1 MVGCLST
8 VRLYV
13 KVLWSTLRHMLLV
26 TLRNAAYCL
35 VKGGWAMSMDDETD
49 SRYTTGDIAKLTGV
63 SVRTVQYYDAKGLL
77 IPNEI
82 SDGGRRLY
90 GTAEVERMRVILFLK
105 GLGFKL
111 EQIRSILSDERPERV
126 LVDLLDQQTA
136 SLQSGIAE
144 QKQRLDDCLQLRK
157 ALTVSASDFVS
168 STLTDMATVMNTTTT
183 HSLHTTYLVMLA
195 ITLPATL
202 LQIACLVIGVM
213 TDVWWPLPVAVL
225 LAIALTVAAMK
236 YYRSRVQYLCP
247 ACHETFQP
255 GMREFVFAAHTPK
268 TRKLTCPHCG
278 HRGYCMELSI

>member
-1 MVGCLST
+1 
-8 VRLYV
+8 
-13 KVLWSTLRHMLLV
+13 
-26 TLRNAAYCL
+26 
-35 VKGGWAMSMDDETD
+35 MSMDDETD

-90 GTAEVERMRVILFLK
+90 GAAEVERMRVILFLK

-183 HSLHTTYLVMLA
+183 HSLRTTYLVMLA
-195 ITLPATL
+195 IALPATL
-202 LQIACLVIGVM
+202 LQR
-213 TDVWWPLPVAVL
+213 DFVANCMPRHRCDDRRM
-225 LAIALTVAAMK
+225 VAAAGR
-236 YYRSRVQYLCP
+236 RSAGDC
-247 ACHETFQP
+247 
-255 GMREFVFAAHTPK
+255 AH
-268 TRKLTCPHCG
+268 CC
-278 HRGYCMELSI
+278 CDEVLSLPRAVPMSGLP

>member
-1 MVGCLST
+1 
-8 VRLYV
+8 
-13 KVLWSTLRHMLLV
+13 
-26 TLRNAAYCL
+26 
-35 VKGGWAMSMDDETD
+35 MSMDDETD

-111 EQIRSILSDERPERV
+111 EQIRSILSDERQQV

-183 HSLHTTYLVMLA
+183 HSLRTTYLVMLA

-255 GMREFVFAAHTPK
+255 GMRVRIRRTHAQDTQAYLPAL
-268 TRKLTCPHCG
+268 RSQ
-278 HRGYCMELSI
+278 GYCMELSI

>member
-1 MVGCLST
+1 
-8 VRLYV
+8 
-13 KVLWSTLRHMLLV
+13 
-26 TLRNAAYCL
+26 
-35 VKGGWAMSMDDETD
+35 MSMDDETD

-126 LVDLLDQQTA
+126 LVD
-136 SLQSGIAE
+136 IAE

-183 HSLHTTYLVMLA
+183 HSLRTTYLVMLA

>member
-1 MVGCLST
+1 
-8 VRLYV
+8 
-13 KVLWSTLRHMLLV
+13 
-26 TLRNAAYCL
+26 
-35 VKGGWAMSMDDETD
+35 MSMDDETD

-183 HSLHTTYLVMLA
+183 HSLRTTYLVILA
-195 ITLPATL
+195 IALPATL
-202 LQIACLVIGVM
+202 LQIAYVCHRCDDRRM
-213 TDVWWPLPVAVL
+213 
-225 LAIALTVAAMK
+225 VAAAGR
-236 YYRSRVQYLCP
+236 RSAGDC
-247 ACHETFQP
+247 
-255 GMREFVFAAHTPK
+255 AH
-268 TRKLTCPHCG
+268 CCG
-278 HRGYCMELSI
+278 DEVLSLPRAVPMSGLP

>member
-1 MVGCLST
+1 MLTVNQCAIAMVGCLST
-8 VRLYV
+8 VCLYV

-26 TLRNAAYCL
+26 TLRNA
-35 VKGGWAMSMDDETD
+35 
-49 SRYTTGDIAKLTGV
+49 
-63 SVRTVQYYDAKGLL
+63 
-77 IPNEI
+77 
-82 SDGGRRLY
+82 
-90 GTAEVERMRVILFLK
+90 
-105 GLGFKL
+105 
-111 EQIRSILSDERPERV
+111 
-126 LVDLLDQQTA
+126 A

-183 HSLHTTYLVMLA
+183 HSLRTTYLVMLA
-195 ITLPATL
+195 IALPATL

-213 TDVWWPLPVAVL
+213 TDVWWPLPGAVL
-225 LAIALTVAAMK
+225 LAIALAVAATK

-278 HRGYCMELSI
+278 HRGHCMELSI

>member
-1 MVGCLST
+1 
-8 VRLYV
+8 
-13 KVLWSTLRHMLLV
+13 
-26 TLRNAAYCL
+26 
-35 VKGGWAMSMDDETD
+35 MSMDDETD
-49 SRYTTGDIAKLTGV
+49 SRYTTGDIATLTGV

-183 HSLHTTYLVMLA
+183 HSLRTTYLVMLA

-202 LQIACLVIGVM
+202 LQIA
-213 TDVWWPLPVAVL
+213 
-225 LAIALTVAAMK
+225 
-236 YYRSRVQYLCP
+236 
-247 ACHETFQP
+247 
-255 GMREFVFAAHTPK
+255 
-268 TRKLTCPHCG
+268 
-278 HRGYCMELSI
+278 

>member
-1 MVGCLST
+1 
-8 VRLYV
+8 
-13 KVLWSTLRHMLLV
+13 
-26 TLRNAAYCL
+26 
-35 VKGGWAMSMDDETD
+35 MSMDDETD

-168 STLTDMATVMNTTTT
+168 PTLTDMATVMNTTTT
-183 HSLHTTYLVMLA
+183 HSLRTTYLVMLA
-195 ITLPATL
+195 IALPATL

-213 TDVWWPLPVAVL
+213 TDVWCRCRSPFCWRLRSL
-225 LAIALTVAAMK
+225 LRRRSTIAPACSTYVRLAM
-236 YYRSRVQYLCP
+236 RPSSRVCESSYSPHTRPRRASLP
-247 ACHETFQP
+247 ARIAVTGGTAWNSASESF
-255 GMREFVFAAHTPK
+255 
-268 TRKLTCPHCG
+268 
-278 HRGYCMELSI
+278 

>member
-1 MVGCLST
+1 
-8 VRLYV
+8 
-13 KVLWSTLRHMLLV
+13 
-26 TLRNAAYCL
+26 
-35 VKGGWAMSMDDETD
+35 MSMDDETD

-111 EQIRSILSDERPERV
+111 EQIRPILSEERPERV

-168 STLTDMATVMNTTTT
+168 PTLTDMATIMNTTTT
-183 HSLHTTYLVMLA
+183 HSLRTTYLVMLA
-195 ITLPATL
+195 IAR
-202 LQIACLVIGVM
+202 
-213 TDVWWPLPVAVL
+213 DFVANCMPRHRCDDRRM
-225 LAIALTVAAMK
+225 VAAAGR
-236 YYRSRVQYLCP
+236 RSAGDCARC
-247 ACHETFQP
+247 
-255 GMREFVFAAHTPK
+255 
-268 TRKLTCPHCG
+268 CG
-278 HRGYCMELSI
+278 DEVLSLPRAVPMSGLP

>member
-8 VRLYV
+8 VCLYV

-26 TLRNAAYCL
+26 TLRNA
-35 VKGGWAMSMDDETD
+35 
-49 SRYTTGDIAKLTGV
+49 
-63 SVRTVQYYDAKGLL
+63 
-77 IPNEI
+77 
-82 SDGGRRLY
+82 
-90 GTAEVERMRVILFLK
+90 
-105 GLGFKL
+105 
-111 EQIRSILSDERPERV
+111 
-126 LVDLLDQQTA
+126 A

-183 HSLHTTYLVMLA
+183 HSLRTTYLVMLA
-195 ITLPATL
+195 IALPATL
-202 LQIACLVIGVM
+202 
-213 TDVWWPLPVAVL
+213 
-225 LAIALTVAAMK
+225 
-236 YYRSRVQYLCP
+236 YLCP

-278 HRGYCMELSI
+278 HRGHCMELSI

>member
-1 MVGCLST
+1 
-8 VRLYV
+8 
-13 KVLWSTLRHMLLV
+13 
-26 TLRNAAYCL
+26 
-35 VKGGWAMSMDDETD
+35 MSMDDETD
-49 SRYTTGDIAKLTGV
+49 SRYTTEDIAKLTGV

-136 SLQSGIAE
+136 SLQ
-144 QKQRLDDCLQLRK
+144 LRK

-183 HSLHTTYLVMLA
+183 HSLRTTYLVMLA

>member
-1 MVGCLST
+1 
-8 VRLYV
+8 
-13 KVLWSTLRHMLLV
+13 
-26 TLRNAAYCL
+26 
-35 VKGGWAMSMDDETD
+35 MSMDDETD

-90 GTAEVERMRVILFLK
+90 GAAEVERMRVILFLK

-168 STLTDMATVMNTTTT
+168 PTLTHGNRYEHHN
-183 HSLHTTYLVMLA
+183 HSF
-195 ITLPATL
+195 PAHHIFGHAGNR
-202 LQIACLVIGVM
+202 IAR
-213 TDVWWPLPVAVL
+213 DFVANCMPRHRCDDRRM
-225 LAIALTVAAMK
+225 VAAAGR
-236 YYRSRVQYLCP
+236 RSAGDCAR
-247 ACHETFQP
+247 
-255 GMREFVFAAHTPK
+255 R
-268 TRKLTCPHCG
+268 CG
-278 HRGYCMELSI
+278 DEVLSLPRAVPMSGLP

>member
-1 MVGCLST
+1 
-8 VRLYV
+8 
-13 KVLWSTLRHMLLV
+13 
-26 TLRNAAYCL
+26 
-35 VKGGWAMSMDDETD
+35 MSMDDETD
-49 SRYTTGDIAKLTGV
+49 SRYTTGGIAKLTGV

-90 GTAEVERMRVILFLK
+90 GAAEVERMRVILFLK

-183 HSLHTTYLVMLA
+183 HSCAPHIWSCWQSHCPRLCCKLHASSSV
-195 ITLPATL
+195 
-202 LQIACLVIGVM
+202 
-213 TDVWWPLPVAVL
+213 
-225 LAIALTVAAMK
+225 
-236 YYRSRVQYLCP
+236 
-247 ACHETFQP
+247 
-255 GMREFVFAAHTPK
+255 
-268 TRKLTCPHCG
+268 
-278 HRGYCMELSI
+278 

>member
-26 TLRNAAYCL
+26 TLRNA
-35 VKGGWAMSMDDETD
+35 V
-49 SRYTTGDIAKLTGV
+49 
-63 SVRTVQYYDAKGLL
+63 
-77 IPNEI
+77 
-82 SDGGRRLY
+82 
-90 GTAEVERMRVILFLK
+90 
-105 GLGFKL
+105 
-111 EQIRSILSDERPERV
+111 
-126 LVDLLDQQTA
+126 

-168 STLTDMATVMNTTTT
+168 PTLTDMATVMNTTTT
-183 HSLHTTYLVMLA
+183 HSLRTTYLVMLA
-195 ITLPATL
+195 IGLPATL

-225 LAIALTVAAMK
+225 LAIALAVAATK

-278 HRGYCMELSI
+278 HRGHCMELSI

>member
-1 MVGCLST
+1 
-8 VRLYV
+8 
-13 KVLWSTLRHMLLV
+13 
-26 TLRNAAYCL
+26 
-35 VKGGWAMSMDDETD
+35 MSMDDETD

-111 EQIRSILSDERPERV
+111 ERIRSILSDERPERV

-168 STLTDMATVMNTTTT
+168 PTLTDMATVMNTTTT
-183 HSLHTTYLVMLA
+183 HSLRTTYLVMLA
-195 ITLPATL
+195 IALPATL

-225 LAIALTVAAMK
+225 LAIALAVAATK
-236 YYRSRVQYLCP
+236 YYRSRVQYLSLI
-247 ACHETFQP
+247 H
-255 GMREFVFAAHTPK
+255 
-268 TRKLTCPHCG
+268 
-278 HRGYCMELSI
+278 I

>member
-1 MVGCLST
+1 
-8 VRLYV
+8 
-13 KVLWSTLRHMLLV
+13 
-26 TLRNAAYCL
+26 
-35 VKGGWAMSMDDETD
+35 MSMDDETD

-111 EQIRSILSDERPERV
+111 ERIRSILSDERPERV

-168 STLTDMATVMNTTTT
+168 STLTDMATVMNATTT
-183 HSLHTTYLVMLA
+183 HSLRTTYLVMLA
-195 ITLPATL
+195 IGLPTTL

-278 HRGYCMELSI
+278 HRGHCMELSI

>member
-1 MVGCLST
+1 
-8 VRLYV
+8 
-13 KVLWSTLRHMLLV
+13 
-26 TLRNAAYCL
+26 
-35 VKGGWAMSMDDETD
+35 MSMDDETD
-49 SRYTTGDIAKLTGV
+49 SRCTTGDIAKLTGV

-111 EQIRSILSDERPERV
+111 ERIRSILSDERPERV

-168 STLTDMATVMNTTTT
+168 PTLTDMATVMNTTTT
-183 HSLHTTYLVMLA
+183 HSLRTTYLVMLA
-195 ITLPATL
+195 IGLPATL

-225 LAIALTVAAMK
+225 LAIALAVAATK
-236 YYRSRVQYLCP
+236 YYAPACSTYVRLAMRPSSRVCESSYSPHTRPRRASLP
-247 ACHETFQP
+247 ARIAVTGGTAWNSASESF
-255 GMREFVFAAHTPK
+255 
-268 TRKLTCPHCG
+268 
-278 HRGYCMELSI
+278 

>member
-1 MVGCLST
+1 
-8 VRLYV
+8 
-13 KVLWSTLRHMLLV
+13 
-26 TLRNAAYCL
+26 
-35 VKGGWAMSMDDETD
+35 MSMDDETD

-136 SLQSGIAE
+136 S
-144 QKQRLDDCLQLRK
+144 
-157 ALTVSASDFVS
+157 DFVS

-183 HSLHTTYLVMLA
+183 HSLRTTYLVMLA

>member
-1 MVGCLST
+1 
-8 VRLYV
+8 
-13 KVLWSTLRHMLLV
+13 
-26 TLRNAAYCL
+26 
-35 VKGGWAMSMDDETD
+35 
-49 SRYTTGDIAKLTGV
+49 
-63 SVRTVQYYDAKGLL
+63 
-77 IPNEI
+77 
-82 SDGGRRLY
+82 
-90 GTAEVERMRVILFLK
+90 MRVILFLK

-157 ALTVSASDFVS
+157 ALTVSA
-168 STLTDMATVMNTTTT
+168 
-183 HSLHTTYLVMLA
+183 
-195 ITLPATL
+195 
-202 LQIACLVIGVM
+202 
-213 TDVWWPLPVAVL
+213 
-225 LAIALTVAAMK
+225 
-236 YYRSRVQYLCP
+236 

>member
-1 MVGCLST
+1 
-8 VRLYV
+8 
-13 KVLWSTLRHMLLV
+13 
-26 TLRNAAYCL
+26 
-35 VKGGWAMSMDDETD
+35 MSMDDETD

-136 SLQSGIAE
+136 SLQ
-144 QKQRLDDCLQLRK
+144 
-157 ALTVSASDFVS
+157 
-168 STLTDMATVMNTTTT
+168 
-183 HSLHTTYLVMLA
+183 A